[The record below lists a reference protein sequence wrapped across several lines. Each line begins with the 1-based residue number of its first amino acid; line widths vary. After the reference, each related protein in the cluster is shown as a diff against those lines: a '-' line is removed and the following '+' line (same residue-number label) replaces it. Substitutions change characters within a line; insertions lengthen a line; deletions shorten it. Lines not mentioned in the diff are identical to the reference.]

1 MGLNLEKMMSS
12 FVIRVAVTVLF
23 TKWKINVS
31 YFSTVVCVIVA
42 INSIM
47 LLVNN
52 FNITLLIVSVGNAKV
67 DLIIFQ
73 TILQTM
79 K

>member
-23 TKWKINVS
+23 TKWKISVS

-67 DLIIFQ
+67 DLIIF
-73 TILQTM
+73 
-79 K
+79 

>member
-1 MGLNLEKMMSS
+1 MSS

>member
-1 MGLNLEKMMSS
+1 M
-12 FVIRVAVTVLF
+12 
-23 TKWKINVS
+23 
-31 YFSTVVCVIVA
+31 CVIVA

>member
-31 YFSTVVCVIVA
+31 YFITVVCVIVA

-67 DLIIFQ
+67 DLIIF
-73 TILQTM
+73 
-79 K
+79 